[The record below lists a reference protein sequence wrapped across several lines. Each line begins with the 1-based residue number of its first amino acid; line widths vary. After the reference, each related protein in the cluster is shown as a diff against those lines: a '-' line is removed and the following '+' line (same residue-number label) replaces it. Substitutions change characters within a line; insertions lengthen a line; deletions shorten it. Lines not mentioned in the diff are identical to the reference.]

1 MDNNYFRT
9 LNHSFENTL
18 TTMAKKSSSS
28 VTPEYSANHNGI
40 STYYADFVFGPTA
53 QANYLSAL
61 VCLAIQDAASHGKPI
76 SRETADEVAAGMQAW
91 ALELGATH
99 YTHWFQPLRGT
110 TAEKHDTFFE
120 PTGVDTGME
129 KFGGKALVQ
138 QEPDAS
144 SFPSG
149 GIRNT
154 FEARG
159 YTAWDPSS
167 PAFIMPKAGAKTL
180 CIPTVFVS
188 YTGEALDYK
197 APLLKSVAF
206 LKSASI
212 DVCQYFDKNVKTCSI
227 SLGIEQEYF
236 LVDEQQFKCRPDL
249 MFAGRTLIG
258 NSPAKGQQLEDHYFG
273 SIPNRV
279 LAFMA
284 DFEERAHLLG
294 IPLRTRHNEVAPAQ
308 FECAPQYEDMNLAV
322 DHNSLLMD
330 LMESVAS
337 DHQLRV
343 LLHEKPYK
351 GINGS
356 GKHNN
361 WSIFTNTGVNLLAP
375 GNSPESNLQ
384 FLTFFVNTIKA
395 VHDHRDLLRASIATA
410 ANDHRLGANE
420 APPAIVSVFVG
431 HTLENVLN
439 DFEANAKTA
448 TKAGVSATINV
459 PNIPEILFDNTD
471 RNRTSPFAFT
481 GNKFEFRAVGSSDN
495 CSSSMVVLNTIVANQ
510 LKRFKSEVDAIL
522 KSKKGM
528 KVEDA
533 IKGILRG
540 YIADSRKILFGGN
553 GYGEEWKKE
562 AKKRGLSNITTTPEA
577 LKAYLTPASTSLF
590 VDNGIFSHREL
601 EARTEIR
608 YENYVLRLQIE
619 GRIMNELVSSYVI
632 PAAVNYQKRLADNVN
647 SLQSMGFKKDSHK
660 AQTEIVEFLA
670 KQINRVYELNE
681 KMTAERAKA
690 NNLEHADQKAMAY
703 CNKVKPMFDDIRECC
718 DEIERVCD
726 DAEWILPKY
735 RELLSLS

>member
-1 MDNNYFRT
+1 M
-9 LNHSFENTL
+9 
-18 TTMAKKSSSS
+18 
-28 VTPEYSANHNGI
+28 
-40 STYYADFVFGPTA
+40 PT
-53 QANYLSAL
+53 
-61 VCLAIQDAASHGKPI
+61 
-76 SRETADEVAAGMQAW
+76 SRFLGLETALAHKPAVFTKPFVRASEYFGSNVFDKKVMREFMPKEAFESVMKAMNRGDKIDRTTADQVATAMKAW
-91 ALELGATH
+91 SISKGASH

-110 TAEKHDTFFE
+110 TAEKHDSFFE
-120 PTGVDTGME
+120 PTGIDTGIE
-129 KFGGKALVQ
+129 KFGGKALAQ

-206 LKSASI
+206 LKKTATE
-212 DVCQYFDKNVKTCSI
+212 VCQYFDKNVNTCSI

-236 LVDEQQFKCRPDL
+236 LVDEQQFKSRPDL

-330 LMESVAS
+330 LMESVAL
-337 DHQLRV
+337 DHNLRV

-361 WSIFTNTGVNLLAP
+361 WSIITNTGVNLLAP

-420 APPAIVSVFVG
+420 APPAIMSVFVG

-439 DFEANAKTA
+439 DFESDAKVGTKANA
-448 TKAGVSATINV
+448 SATINV

-510 LKRFKSEVDAIL
+510 LKNFKAEVDAHVA
-522 KSKKGM
+522 KNGGSA
-528 KVEDA
+528 EEA

-540 YIADSRKILFGGN
+540 YITETKRILFGGN
-553 GYGEEWKKE
+553 GYGDEWKEE
-562 AKKRGLSNITTTPEA
+562 AKRRGLSNITTTPEA
-577 LKAYLTPASTSLF
+577 LQAYLTPESQNLF
-590 VDNGIFSHREL
+590 VENGIFSHREL
-601 EARTEIR
+601 DARTEIR
-608 YENYVLRLQIE
+608 YETYVLRLQIE
-619 GRIMNELVSSYVI
+619 GRVMNELVSSYVI
-632 PAAVNYQKRLADNVN
+632 PSAVNYQKRLADNVN
-647 SLQSMGFKKDSHK
+647 ALKGMGMSAASYK
-660 AQTEIVEFLA
+660 AQAEIVEFLS
-670 KQINRVYELNE
+670 KHINRVYELNE
-681 KMTAERAKA
+681 QMTSERAKA
-690 NNLEHADQKAMAY
+690 NNLDHADKKALAY
-703 CNKVKPMFDDIRECC
+703 CNSVKPMFDEIRECC

-726 DAEWILPKY
+726 DAEWTLPKY

>member
-1 MDNNYFRT
+1 
-9 LNHSFENTL
+9 
-18 TTMAKKSSSS
+18 MAKKSSSS
-28 VTPEYSANHNGI
+28 VTTEYPVNHNGI
-40 STYYADFVFGPTA
+40 STYYADLVFGPTA
-53 QANYLSAL
+53 QSNYLSAE
-61 VCLAIQDAASHGKPI
+61 VCLAIQEAASHGKSI
-76 SRETADEVAAGMQAW
+76 SPATADEFAAGMQAW

-110 TAEKHDTFFE
+110 TAEKHDSFFE

-129 KFGGKALVQ
+129 KFGGKALAQ

-206 LKSASI
+206 LKSAST
-212 DVCQYFDKNVKTCSI
+212 DVCHYFDKNVKTCSI

-236 LVDEQQFKCRPDL
+236 LVDEQQFKSRPDL

-294 IPLRTRHNEVAPAQ
+294 IPIRTRHNEVAPAQ

-361 WSIFTNTGVNLLAP
+361 WSIITDTGVNVLAP

-420 APPAIVSVFVG
+420 APPAIMSVFVG

-448 TKAGVSATINV
+448 TKAGVTATINV

-495 CSSSMVVLNTIVANQ
+495 CSSSMVVLNTIMANQ
-510 LKRFKSEVDAIL
+510 LKQFKSEVDAIL

-608 YENYVLRLQIE
+608 YETYVLRLQIE
-619 GRIMNELVSSYVI
+619 GRVMNELVSSYVI

-647 SLQSMGFKKDSHK
+647 ALQSMGLKKDSHK

-670 KQINRVYELNE
+670 KHINRVYELNE

-690 NNLEHADQKAMAY
+690 NNLEHADQKASAY

-726 DAEWILPKY
+726 DAEWTLPKY

>member
-1 MDNNYFRT
+1 MST
-9 LNHSFENTL
+9 KST
-18 TTMAKKSSSS
+18 SSSS
-28 VTPEYSANHNGI
+28 SAIDYPVNHEGI
-40 STYYADFVFGPTA
+40 STFYADLVFGPKA
-53 QANYLSAL
+53 QSRYLSATAQE
-61 VCLAIQDAASHGKPI
+61 AIEQAAGHGQPI

-91 ALELGATH
+91 ALDLGATH

-110 TAEKHDTFFE
+110 TAEKHDSFFE
-120 PTGVDTGME
+120 PTGIDTGIE
-129 KFGGKALVQ
+129 KFGGKALAQ

-167 PAFIMPKAGAKTL
+167 PAFIMAKAGAKTL

-206 LKSASI
+206 LKKTAT
-212 DVCQYFDKNVKTCSI
+212 DVCQYFDKNVNTCSI

-236 LVDEQQFKCRPDL
+236 LVDEQQFKSRPDL

-330 LMESVAS
+330 LMESVAL
-337 DHQLRV
+337 DHNLRV

-361 WSIFTNTGVNLLAP
+361 WSIITNTGVNLLAP

-420 APPAIVSVFVG
+420 APPAIMSVFVG

-439 DFEANAKTA
+439 DFESDAKVGTKANA
-448 TKAGVSATINV
+448 SATINV

-510 LKRFKSEVDAIL
+510 LKNFKAEVDAHVA
-522 KSKKGM
+522 KNGGNA
-528 KVEDA
+528 EDA
-533 IKGILRG
+533 IKQILRT
-540 YIADSRKILFGGN
+540 YITETKRILFGGN
-553 GYGEEWKKE
+553 GYGDEWKEE
-562 AKKRGLSNITTTPEA
+562 AKRRGLSNITTTPEA
-577 LKAYLTPASTSLF
+577 LQAYLTPESENLF
-590 VDNGIFSHREL
+590 VENGIFSHREL

-608 YENYVLRLQIE
+608 YETYVLRLQIE
-619 GRIMNELVSSYVI
+619 GRVMNELVSSYVI

-647 SLQSMGFKKDSHK
+647 ALKGMGLAATAYK
-660 AQTEIVEFLA
+660 AQSEIVEFLS
-670 KQINRVYELNE
+670 KQINRAYELNE
-681 KMTAERAKA
+681 QMTSERAKA
-690 NNLEHADQKAMAY
+690 NNLDHADKKAMAY
-703 CNKVKPMFDDIRECC
+703 CNNVKPMFDEIRECC

-726 DAEWILPKY
+726 DAEWTLPKY

>member
-1 MDNNYFRT
+1 
-9 LNHSFENTL
+9 
-18 TTMAKKSSSS
+18 
-28 VTPEYSANHNGI
+28 
-40 STYYADFVFGPTA
+40 
-53 QANYLSAL
+53 
-61 VCLAIQDAASHGKPI
+61 LA
-76 SRETADEVAAGMQAW
+76 
-91 ALELGATH
+91 
-99 YTHWFQPLRGT
+99 
-110 TAEKHDTFFE
+110 
-120 PTGVDTGME
+120 
-129 KFGGKALVQ
+129 Q

-206 LKSASI
+206 LKKTATE
-212 DVCQYFDKNVKTCSI
+212 VCQYFDKNVTTCSI

-236 LVDEQQFKCRPDL
+236 LVDEQQFKSRPDL

-330 LMESVAS
+330 LMESVAL
-337 DHQLRV
+337 DHNLRV

-361 WSIFTNTGVNLLAP
+361 WSIITNTGVNLLAP

-420 APPAIVSVFVG
+420 APPAIMSVFVG

-439 DFEANAKTA
+439 DFESDAKVGTKANA
-448 TKAGVSATINV
+448 SATINV

-510 LKRFKSEVDAIL
+510 LKNFKAEVDTHVA
-522 KSKKGM
+522 KNGGNA
-528 KVEDA
+528 EEA

-540 YIADSRKILFGGN
+540 YITETKRILFGGN
-553 GYGEEWKKE
+553 GYGDEWKEE
-562 AKKRGLSNITTTPEA
+562 AKRRGLSNITTTPEA
-577 LKAYLTPASTSLF
+577 LQAYLTPESQNLF
-590 VDNGIFSHREL
+590 VENGIFSHREL
-601 EARTEIR
+601 DARTEIR
-608 YENYVLRLQIE
+608 YETYVLRLQIE
-619 GRIMNELVSSYVI
+619 GRVMNELVSSYVI
-632 PAAVNYQKRLADNVN
+632 PSAVNYQKRLADNVN
-647 SLQSMGFKKDSHK
+647 ALKGMGMSAASYK
-660 AQTEIVEFLA
+660 AQAEIVEFLS
-670 KQINRVYELNE
+670 KHINRVYELNE
-681 KMTAERAKA
+681 QMTSERAKA
-690 NNLEHADQKAMAY
+690 NNLDHADKKALAY
-703 CNKVKPMFDDIRECC
+703 CNSVKPMFDEIRECC

-726 DAEWILPKY
+726 DAEWTLPKY

>member
-1 MDNNYFRT
+1 MT
-9 LNHSFENTL
+9 LKSENFVPS
-18 TTMAKKSSSS
+18 KKQHLKSMSTKSTSSSS
-28 VTPEYSANHNGI
+28 SAIDYPVNHEGI
-40 STYYADFVFGPTA
+40 STFYADLVFGPKAQSKYLSTTA
-53 QANYLSAL
+53 QE
-61 VCLAIQDAASHGKPI
+61 AIEQAAGHGQPI

-91 ALELGATH
+91 ALDLGATH

-110 TAEKHDTFFE
+110 TAEKHDSFFE
-120 PTGVDTGME
+120 PTGIDTGIE
-129 KFGGKALVQ
+129 KFGGKALAQ

-167 PAFIMPKAGAKTL
+167 PAFIMAKAGAKTL

-206 LKSASI
+206 LKKTAT
-212 DVCQYFDKNVKTCSI
+212 DVCQYFDKNVNTCSI

-236 LVDEQQFKCRPDL
+236 LVDEQQFKSRPDL

-330 LMESVAS
+330 LMESVAL
-337 DHQLRV
+337 DHNLRV

-361 WSIFTNTGVNLLAP
+361 WSIITNTGVNLLAP

-420 APPAIVSVFVG
+420 APPAIMSVFVG

-439 DFEANAKTA
+439 DFESDAKVGTKANA
-448 TKAGVSATINV
+448 SATINV

-510 LKRFKSEVDAIL
+510 LKNFKAEVDAHVA
-522 KSKKGM
+522 KNAGSA
-528 KVEDA
+528 EDA
-533 IKGILRG
+533 IKQILRT
-540 YIADSRKILFGGN
+540 YITETKRILFGGN
-553 GYGEEWKKE
+553 GYGDEWKEE
-562 AKKRGLSNITTTPEA
+562 AKRRGLSNITTTPEA
-577 LKAYLTPASTSLF
+577 LQAYLTPESENLF
-590 VDNGIFSHREL
+590 VENGIFSHREL

-608 YENYVLRLQIE
+608 YETYVLRLQIE
-619 GRIMNELVSSYVI
+619 GRVMNELVSSYVI

-647 SLQSMGFKKDSHK
+647 ALKGMGLAATAYK
-660 AQTEIVEFLA
+660 AQSEIVEFLS
-670 KQINRVYELNE
+670 KQINRAYELNE
-681 KMTAERAKA
+681 QMTSERAKA
-690 NNLEHADQKAMAY
+690 NNLDHADKKAMAY
-703 CNKVKPMFDDIRECC
+703 CNNVKPMFDEIRECC

-726 DAEWILPKY
+726 DAEWTLPKY

>member
-1 MDNNYFRT
+1 
-9 LNHSFENTL
+9 
-18 TTMAKKSSSS
+18 MAKKSSSS
-28 VTPEYSANHNGI
+28 VTTEYPVNHNGI
-40 STYYADFVFGPTA
+40 STYYADLVFGPTA
-53 QANYLSAL
+53 QSNYLSAE
-61 VCLAIQDAASHGKPI
+61 VCLAIQEAASHGKTI
-76 SRETADEVAAGMQAW
+76 SSATADEVAAGMQAW

-110 TAEKHDTFFE
+110 TAEKHDSFFE

-129 KFGGKALVQ
+129 KFGGKALAQ

-206 LKSASI
+206 LKSAST
-212 DVCQYFDKNVKTCSI
+212 DVCHYFDKNVKTCSI

-236 LVDEQQFKCRPDL
+236 LVDEQQFKSRPDL

-361 WSIFTNTGVNLLAP
+361 WSIITDTGVNVLSP

-420 APPAIVSVFVG
+420 APPAIMSVFVG

-448 TKAGVSATINV
+448 TKAGVTATINV

-495 CSSSMVVLNTIVANQ
+495 CSSSMVVLNTIMANQ
-510 LKRFKSEVDAIL
+510 LKQFKSEVDAIL

-608 YENYVLRLQIE
+608 YETYVLRLQIE
-619 GRIMNELVSSYVI
+619 GRVMNELVSSYVI

-647 SLQSMGFKKDSHK
+647 ALQSMGLKKDSHK

-670 KQINRVYELNE
+670 RHLNRVYELNE

-690 NNLEHADQKAMAY
+690 NNLEHADQKALAY

-726 DAEWILPKY
+726 DAEWTLPKY

>member
-1 MDNNYFRT
+1 MST
-9 LNHSFENTL
+9 KST
-18 TTMAKKSSSS
+18 SSSS
-28 VTPEYSANHNGI
+28 SAIDYPVNHEGI
-40 STYYADFVFGPTA
+40 STFYADLVFGPKAQSKYLSTTA
-53 QANYLSAL
+53 QE
-61 VCLAIQDAASHGKPI
+61 AIEQAAGHGQPI

-91 ALELGATH
+91 ALDLGATH

-110 TAEKHDTFFE
+110 TAEKHDSFFE
-120 PTGVDTGME
+120 PTGIDTGIE
-129 KFGGKALVQ
+129 KFGGKALAQ

-167 PAFIMPKAGAKTL
+167 PAFIMAKAGAKTL

-206 LKSASI
+206 LKKTAT
-212 DVCQYFDKNVKTCSI
+212 DVCQYFDKNVTTCSI

-236 LVDEQQFKCRPDL
+236 LVDEQQFKSRPDL

-330 LMESVAS
+330 LMESVAL
-337 DHQLRV
+337 DHNLRV

-361 WSIFTNTGVNLLAP
+361 WSIITNTGVNLLAP

-420 APPAIVSVFVG
+420 APPAIMSVFVG

-439 DFEANAKTA
+439 DFESDAKVGTKANA
-448 TKAGVSATINV
+448 SATINV

-510 LKRFKSEVDAIL
+510 LKNFKAEVDAHVA
-522 KSKKGM
+522 KNGGSA
-528 KVEDA
+528 EDA
-533 IKGILRG
+533 IKQILRT
-540 YIADSRKILFGGN
+540 YITETKRILFGGN
-553 GYGEEWKKE
+553 GYGDEWKEE
-562 AKKRGLSNITTTPEA
+562 AKRRGLSNITTTPEA
-577 LKAYLTPASTSLF
+577 LQAYLTPESENLF
-590 VDNGIFSHREL
+590 VENGIFSHREL

-608 YENYVLRLQIE
+608 YETYVLRLQIE
-619 GRIMNELVSSYVI
+619 GRVMNELVSSYVI

-647 SLQSMGFKKDSHK
+647 ALKGMGLAATAYK
-660 AQTEIVEFLA
+660 AQSEIVEFLS
-670 KQINRVYELNE
+670 KQINRAYELNE
-681 KMTAERAKA
+681 QMTSERAKA
-690 NNLEHADQKAMAY
+690 NNLDHADKKAMAY
-703 CNKVKPMFDDIRECC
+703 CNNVKPMFDEIRECC

-726 DAEWILPKY
+726 DAEWTLPKY

>member
-1 MDNNYFRT
+1 
-9 LNHSFENTL
+9 
-18 TTMAKKSSSS
+18 MAKKSSSS
-28 VTPEYSANHNGI
+28 VTTEYPVNHNGI
-40 STYYADFVFGPTA
+40 STYYADLVFGPTA
-53 QANYLSAL
+53 QANYLSAE
-61 VCLAIQDAASHGKPI
+61 VCLAIQEAASHGKSI
-76 SRETADEVAAGMQAW
+76 SPATADEVAAGMQAW

-110 TAEKHDTFFE
+110 TAEKHDSFFE

-129 KFGGKALVQ
+129 KFGGKALAQ

-206 LKSASI
+206 LKSAST
-212 DVCQYFDKNVKTCSI
+212 DVCHYFDKNVKTCSI

-236 LVDEQQFKCRPDL
+236 LVDEQQFKSRPDL

-361 WSIFTNTGVNLLAP
+361 WSIITDTGVNLLAP

-420 APPAIVSVFVG
+420 APPAIMSVFVG

-495 CSSSMVVLNTIVANQ
+495 CSSSMVVLNTIMANQ
-510 LKRFKSEVDAIL
+510 LKQFKSEVDAIL

-608 YENYVLRLQIE
+608 YETYVLRLQIE
-619 GRIMNELVSSYVI
+619 GRVMNELVSSYVI
-632 PAAVNYQKRLADNVN
+632 PSAVNYQKRLADSVN
-647 SLQSMGFKKDSHK
+647 ALQSMGLKKDSYK
-660 AQTEIVEFLA
+660 AQAEIVEFLA

-690 NNLEHADQKAMAY
+690 NNMD
-703 CNKVKPMFDDIRECC
+703 V
-718 DEIERVCD
+718 
-726 DAEWILPKY
+726 
-735 RELLSLS
+735 

>member
-1 MDNNYFRT
+1 MST
-9 LNHSFENTL
+9 
-18 TTMAKKSSSS
+18 KSSSTN
-28 VTPEYSANHNGI
+28 TPENDYSVSHEGI
-40 STYYADFVFGPTA
+40 STFYADLVFGPKA
-53 QANYLSAL
+53 QSKYLSTAAQN
-61 VCLAIQDAASHGKPI
+61 AISQAASHGQPI

-91 ALELGATH
+91 ALDLGATH

-110 TAEKHDTFFE
+110 TAEKHDSFFE
-120 PTGVDTGME
+120 PTGIDTGIE
-129 KFGGKALVQ
+129 KFGGKALAQ

-206 LKSASI
+206 LKQTAT
-212 DVCQYFDKNVKTCSI
+212 DVCQYFDKNVTICSI

-236 LVDEQQFKCRPDL
+236 LVDEQQFKSRPDL

-330 LMESVAS
+330 LMESVAL
-337 DHQLRV
+337 DHNLRV

-361 WSIFTNTGVNLLAP
+361 WSIITDTGVNLLAP

-420 APPAIVSVFVG
+420 APPAIMSVFVG

-439 DFEANAKTA
+439 DFESDAKVGTKANA
-448 TKAGVSATINV
+448 SATINV

-495 CSSSMVVLNTIVANQ
+495 CSSSMVVLNTIMANQ
-510 LKRFKSEVDAIL
+510 LKNFKAEVDAR
-522 KSKKGM
+522 M
-528 KVEDA
+528 VEQNVTAEEA
-533 IKGILRG
+533 IKQILRT
-540 YIADSRKILFGGN
+540 YITDTKRILFGGN
-553 GYGEEWKKE
+553 GYGDEWKEE
-562 AKKRGLSNITTTPEA
+562 AKRRGLSNITTTPEA
-577 LKAYLTPASTSLF
+577 LQAYLTPEAEKLF
-590 VDNGIFSHREL
+590 VENGIFSHREL

-608 YENYVLRLQIE
+608 YETYVLRLQIE
-619 GRIMNELVSSYVI
+619 GRVMNELVSSYVI
-632 PAAVNYQKRLADNVN
+632 PAAVNYQKRLADNIN
-647 SLQSMGFKKDSHK
+647 ALKGMGLAASAYK
-660 AQTEIVEFLA
+660 AQAEIVEFLS
-670 KQINRVYELNE
+670 KHINRVYELNE
-681 KMTAERAKA
+681 QMTSERAKA
-690 NNLEHADQKAMAY
+690 NNLEHADKKALAY
-703 CNKVKPMFDDIRECC
+703 CNNVKPMFDEIRECC

-726 DAEWILPKY
+726 DAEWTLPKY

>member
-1 MDNNYFRT
+1 
-9 LNHSFENTL
+9 
-18 TTMAKKSSSS
+18 
-28 VTPEYSANHNGI
+28 
-40 STYYADFVFGPTA
+40 
-53 QANYLSAL
+53 
-61 VCLAIQDAASHGKPI
+61 
-76 SRETADEVAAGMQAW
+76 
-91 ALELGATH
+91 
-99 YTHWFQPLRGT
+99 LRGT
-110 TAEKHDTFFE
+110 TAEKHDSFFE
-120 PTGVDTGME
+120 PTGIDTGIE
-129 KFGGKALVQ
+129 KFGGKALAQ

-167 PAFIMPKAGAKTL
+167 PAFIMAKAGAKTL

-206 LKSASI
+206 LKKTAT
-212 DVCQYFDKNVKTCSI
+212 DVCQYFDKNVNTCSI

-236 LVDEQQFKCRPDL
+236 LVDEQQFKSRPDL

-330 LMESVAS
+330 LMESVAL
-337 DHQLRV
+337 DHNLRV

-361 WSIFTNTGVNLLAP
+361 WSIITNTGVNLLAP

-420 APPAIVSVFVG
+420 APPAIMSVFVG

-439 DFEANAKTA
+439 DFESDAKVGTKANA
-448 TKAGVSATINV
+448 SATINV

-510 LKRFKSEVDAIL
+510 LKNFKAEVDAHVA
-522 KSKKGM
+522 KNGGSA
-528 KVEDA
+528 EDA
-533 IKGILRG
+533 IKQILRT
-540 YIADSRKILFGGN
+540 YITETKRILFGGN
-553 GYGEEWKKE
+553 GYGDEWKEE
-562 AKKRGLSNITTTPEA
+562 AKRRGLSNITTTPEA
-577 LKAYLTPASTSLF
+577 LQAYLTPESENLF
-590 VDNGIFSHREL
+590 VENGIFSHREL

-608 YENYVLRLQIE
+608 YETYVLRLQIE
-619 GRIMNELVSSYVI
+619 GRVMNELVSSYVI

-647 SLQSMGFKKDSHK
+647 ALKGMGLAATAYK
-660 AQTEIVEFLA
+660 AQSEIVEFLS
-670 KQINRVYELNE
+670 KQINRAYELNE
-681 KMTAERAKA
+681 QMTSERAKA
-690 NNLEHADQKAMAY
+690 NNLDHADKKAMAY
-703 CNKVKPMFDDIRECC
+703 CNNVKPMFDEIRECC

-726 DAEWILPKY
+726 DAEWTLPKY

>member
-1 MDNNYFRT
+1 
-9 LNHSFENTL
+9 
-18 TTMAKKSSSS
+18 MAKKSSSS
-28 VTPEYSANHNGI
+28 VATEYSVNHNGI
-40 STYYADFVFGPTA
+40 STYYADLVFGPTT
-53 QANYLSAL
+53 QSKYLSNS
-61 VCLAIQDAASHGKPI
+61 VCLAIKEAASHGKPI

-91 ALELGATH
+91 ALDLGATH

-110 TAEKHDTFFE
+110 TAEKHDSFFE
-120 PTGVDTGME
+120 PTGVDTGIE
-129 KFGGKALVQ
+129 KFGGKALAQ

-206 LKSASI
+206 LKSAAT

-236 LVDEQQFKCRPDL
+236 LVDEQQFKSRPDL

-361 WSIFTNTGVNLLAP
+361 WSIITDTGVNLLAP

-420 APPAIVSVFVG
+420 APPAIMSVFVG

-495 CSSSMVVLNTIVANQ
+495 CSSSMVVLNTIMANQ
-510 LKRFKSEVDAIL
+510 LKQFKGEVDAVL

-608 YENYVLRLQIE
+608 YETYVLRLQIE
-619 GRIMNELVSSYVI
+619 GRVMNELVSSYVI
-632 PAAVNYQKRLADNVN
+632 PAAVNYQKRLADNIN
-647 SLQSMGFKKDSHK
+647 ALQSMGLKKDNYK

-670 KQINRVYELNE
+670 KHINRVYELNE

-690 NNLEHADQKAMAY
+690 NNLEHADQKALAY
-703 CNKVKPMFDDIRECC
+703 CNKVKPMFDEIRECC

-726 DAEWILPKY
+726 DAEWTLPKY

>member
-1 MDNNYFRT
+1 
-9 LNHSFENTL
+9 
-18 TTMAKKSSSS
+18 MA
-28 VTPEYSANHNGI
+28 
-40 STYYADFVFGPTA
+40 
-53 QANYLSAL
+53 
-61 VCLAIQDAASHGKPI
+61 
-76 SRETADEVAAGMQAW
+76 
-91 ALELGATH
+91 
-99 YTHWFQPLRGT
+99 
-110 TAEKHDTFFE
+110 
-120 PTGVDTGME
+120 
-129 KFGGKALVQ
+129 
-138 QEPDAS
+138 
-144 SFPSG
+144 
-149 GIRNT
+149 
-154 FEARG
+154 
-159 YTAWDPSS
+159 
-167 PAFIMPKAGAKTL
+167 KAGAKTL

-206 LKSASI
+206 LKKTAT
-212 DVCQYFDKNVKTCSI
+212 DVCQYFDKNVNTCSI

-236 LVDEQQFKCRPDL
+236 LVDEQQFKSRPDL

-330 LMESVAS
+330 LMESVAL
-337 DHQLRV
+337 DHNLRV

-361 WSIFTNTGVNLLAP
+361 WSIITNTGVNLLAP

-420 APPAIVSVFVG
+420 APPAIMSVFVG

-439 DFEANAKTA
+439 DFESDAKVGTKANA
-448 TKAGVSATINV
+448 SATINV

-495 CSSSMVVLNTIVANQ
+495 CSSSMVVLNTIVADQ
-510 LKRFKSEVDAIL
+510 LKKFKAEVDQSMA
-522 KSKKGM
+522 KNGVSA
-528 KVEDA
+528 EEA

-540 YIADSRKILFGGN
+540 YITETKRILFGGN
-553 GYGEEWKKE
+553 GYGDEWKEE
-562 AKKRGLSNITTTPEA
+562 AKRRGLSNITTTPEA
-577 LKAYLTPASTSLF
+577 LQAYLTPESENLF
-590 VDNGIFSHREL
+590 VENGIFSHREL

-608 YENYVLRLQIE
+608 YETYVLRLQIE
-619 GRIMNELVSSYVI
+619 GRVMNELVSSYVI
-632 PAAVNYQKRLADNVN
+632 PAAINYQKRLADNVN
-647 SLQSMGFKKDSHK
+647 ALKGMGLGASAYK
-660 AQTEIVEFLA
+660 AQSEIVEFLSNH
-670 KQINRVYELNE
+670 INRVYELNE
-681 KMTAERAKA
+681 QMTSERAKA
-690 NNLEHADQKAMAY
+690 NNLEHADKKAMAY
-703 CNKVKPMFDDIRECC
+703 CNNVKPMFDEIRESC

-726 DAEWILPKY
+726 DAEWTLPKY

>member
-1 MDNNYFRT
+1 MDNNYFTT
-9 LNHSFENTL
+9 LHHSFENTL

-61 VCLAIQDAASHGKPI
+61 VCLAVQDAASHGKPI

-361 WSIFTNTGVNLLAP
+361 WSIITNTGVNLLAP

-510 LKRFKSEVDAIL
+510 LKQFKSEVDAIL

-647 SLQSMGFKKDSHK
+647 SLQSMGLKKDSHK

>member
-1 MDNNYFRT
+1 MST
-9 LNHSFENTL
+9 
-18 TTMAKKSSSS
+18 KSSSTN
-28 VTPEYSANHNGI
+28 TPENDYSVSHEGI
-40 STYYADFVFGPTA
+40 STFYADLVFGPKA
-53 QANYLSAL
+53 QSKYLSTAAQN
-61 VCLAIQDAASHGKPI
+61 AISQAASHGQPI

-91 ALELGATH
+91 ALDLGATH

-110 TAEKHDTFFE
+110 TAEKHDSFFE
-120 PTGVDTGME
+120 PTGIDTGIE
-129 KFGGKALVQ
+129 KFGGKALAQ

-206 LKSASI
+206 LKQTAT
-212 DVCQYFDKNVKTCSI
+212 DVCQYFDKNVTTCSI

-236 LVDEQQFKCRPDL
+236 LVDEQQFKSRPDL

-330 LMESVAS
+330 LMESVAL
-337 DHQLRV
+337 DHNLRV

-361 WSIFTNTGVNLLAP
+361 WSIITDTGVNLLAP

-420 APPAIVSVFVG
+420 APPAIMSVFVG

-439 DFEANAKTA
+439 DFESDAKVGTKANA
-448 TKAGVSATINV
+448 SATINV

-495 CSSSMVVLNTIVANQ
+495 CSSSMVVLNTIMANQ
-510 LKRFKSEVDAIL
+510 LKNFKAEVDAR
-522 KSKKGM
+522 M
-528 KVEDA
+528 VEQNVTAEEA
-533 IKGILRG
+533 IKQILRT
-540 YIADSRKILFGGN
+540 YITDTKRILFGGN
-553 GYGEEWKKE
+553 GYGDEWKEE
-562 AKKRGLSNITTTPEA
+562 AKRRGLSNITTTPEA
-577 LKAYLTPASTSLF
+577 LQAYLTPEAEKLF
-590 VDNGIFSHREL
+590 VENGIFSHREL

-608 YENYVLRLQIE
+608 YETYVLRLQIE
-619 GRIMNELVSSYVI
+619 GRVMNELVSSYVI
-632 PAAVNYQKRLADNVN
+632 PAAVNYQKRLAENIN
-647 SLQSMGFKKDSHK
+647 ALKGMGLAASAYK
-660 AQTEIVEFLA
+660 AQAEIVEFLS
-670 KQINRVYELNE
+670 KHINRVYELNE
-681 KMTAERAKA
+681 QMTSERAKA
-690 NNLEHADQKAMAY
+690 NNLEHADKKALAY
-703 CNKVKPMFDDIRECC
+703 CNNVKPMFDEIRECC

-726 DAEWILPKY
+726 DAEWTLPKY

>member
-1 MDNNYFRT
+1 MSTKSTN
-9 LNHSFENTL
+9 
-18 TTMAKKSSSS
+18 SSSS
-28 VTPEYSANHNGI
+28 AIDYPKNHEGI
-40 STYYADFVFGPTA
+40 STFYADLVFGPKAQSKYLSTTA
-53 QANYLSAL
+53 QK
-61 VCLAIQDAASHGKPI
+61 AIEQAAGHGQPI

-91 ALELGATH
+91 ALDLGATH

-110 TAEKHDTFFE
+110 TAEKHDSFFE
-120 PTGVDTGME
+120 PTGIDTGIE
-129 KFGGKALVQ
+129 KFGGKALAQ

-167 PAFIMPKAGAKTL
+167 PAFIMAKAGAKTL

-206 LKSASI
+206 LKKTAT
-212 DVCQYFDKNVKTCSI
+212 DVCQYFDKNVTTCSI

-236 LVDEQQFKCRPDL
+236 LVDEQQFKSRPDL

-330 LMESVAS
+330 LMESVAL
-337 DHQLRV
+337 DHNLRV

-361 WSIFTNTGVNLLAP
+361 WSIITNTGVNLLAP

-420 APPAIVSVFVG
+420 APPAIMSVFVG

-439 DFEANAKTA
+439 DFESDAKVGTKANA
-448 TKAGVSATINV
+448 SATINV

-495 CSSSMVVLNTIVANQ
+495 CSSSMVVLNTIVADQ
-510 LKRFKSEVDAIL
+510 LKKFKAEVDQSMA
-522 KSKKGM
+522 KNGVSA
-528 KVEDA
+528 EEA

-540 YIADSRKILFGGN
+540 YITETKRILFGGN
-553 GYGEEWKKE
+553 GYGDEWKEE
-562 AKKRGLSNITTTPEA
+562 AKRRGLSNITTTPEA
-577 LKAYLTPASTSLF
+577 LQAYLTPESENLF
-590 VDNGIFSHREL
+590 VENGIFSHREL

-608 YENYVLRLQIE
+608 YETYVLRLQIE
-619 GRIMNELVSSYVI
+619 GRVMNELVSSYVI
-632 PAAVNYQKRLADNVN
+632 PAAINYQKRLADNVN
-647 SLQSMGFKKDSHK
+647 ALKGMGLGASAYK
-660 AQTEIVEFLA
+660 AQSEIVEFLSNH
-670 KQINRVYELNE
+670 INRVYELNE
-681 KMTAERAKA
+681 QMTSERAKA
-690 NNLEHADQKAMAY
+690 NNLDHADKKAMAY
-703 CNKVKPMFDDIRECC
+703 CNNVKPMFDEIRECC

-726 DAEWILPKY
+726 DAEWTLPKY

>member
-1 MDNNYFRT
+1 MST
-9 LNHSFENTL
+9 
-18 TTMAKKSSSS
+18 KSSSTN
-28 VTPEYSANHNGI
+28 TPENDYSVSHEGI
-40 STYYADFVFGPTA
+40 STFYADLVFGPKA
-53 QANYLSAL
+53 QSKYLSTAAQN
-61 VCLAIQDAASHGKPI
+61 AISQAASHGQPI

-91 ALELGATH
+91 ALDLGATH

-110 TAEKHDTFFE
+110 TAEKHDSFFE
-120 PTGVDTGME
+120 PTGIDTGIE
-129 KFGGKALVQ
+129 KFGGKALAQ

-206 LKSASI
+206 LKQTAT
-212 DVCQYFDKNVKTCSI
+212 DVCQYFDKNVTTCSI

-236 LVDEQQFKCRPDL
+236 LVDEQQFKSRPDL

-330 LMESVAS
+330 LMESVAL
-337 DHQLRV
+337 DHNLRV

-361 WSIFTNTGVNLLAP
+361 WSIITDTGVNLLAP

-395 VHDHRDLLRASIATA
+395 
-410 ANDHRLGANE
+410 
-420 APPAIVSVFVG
+420 
-431 HTLENVLN
+431 
-439 DFEANAKTA
+439 
-448 TKAGVSATINV
+448 
-459 PNIPEILFDNTD
+459 
-471 RNRTSPFAFT
+471 
-481 GNKFEFRAVGSSDN
+481 
-495 CSSSMVVLNTIVANQ
+495 
-510 LKRFKSEVDAIL
+510 
-522 KSKKGM
+522 
-528 KVEDA
+528 
-533 IKGILRG
+533 
-540 YIADSRKILFGGN
+540 
-553 GYGEEWKKE
+553 
-562 AKKRGLSNITTTPEA
+562 
-577 LKAYLTPASTSLF
+577 
-590 VDNGIFSHREL
+590 
-601 EARTEIR
+601 
-608 YENYVLRLQIE
+608 
-619 GRIMNELVSSYVI
+619 
-632 PAAVNYQKRLADNVN
+632 
-647 SLQSMGFKKDSHK
+647 
-660 AQTEIVEFLA
+660 
-670 KQINRVYELNE
+670 
-681 KMTAERAKA
+681 
-690 NNLEHADQKAMAY
+690 
-703 CNKVKPMFDDIRECC
+703 
-718 DEIERVCD
+718 
-726 DAEWILPKY
+726 
-735 RELLSLS
+735 

>member
-361 WSIFTNTGVNLLAP
+361 WSIITNTGVNLLAP

>member
-1 MDNNYFRT
+1 MST
-9 LNHSFENTL
+9 
-18 TTMAKKSSSS
+18 KSSSKNA
-28 VTPEYSANHNGI
+28 PEIESTFRYEGI
-40 STYYADFVFGPTA
+40 SSFYADLVFGPKA
-53 QANYLSAL
+53 QANYLSTAAQN
-61 VCLAIQDAASHGKPI
+61 AISQAASHGQPI

-91 ALELGATH
+91 ALDLGATH

-110 TAEKHDTFFE
+110 TAEKHDSFFE
-120 PTGVDTGME
+120 PTGVDTGIE
-129 KFGGKALVQ
+129 KFGGKALAQ

-206 LKSASI
+206 LKSTATE
-212 DVCQYFDKNVKTCSI
+212 VCHYFDKNVKTCSI

-236 LVDEQQFKCRPDL
+236 LVDEQQFKSRPDL

-330 LMESVAS
+330 LMESVAL
-337 DHQLRV
+337 DHNLRV

-361 WSIFTNTGVNLLAP
+361 WSIITDTGVNLLAP

-420 APPAIVSVFVG
+420 APPAIMSVFVG

-439 DFEANAKTA
+439 DFESDAKVGTKANA
-448 TKAGVSATINV
+448 SATINV

-510 LKRFKSEVDAIL
+510 LKKFKAEVDAHVA
-522 KSKKGM
+522 KNGGNTD
-528 KVEDA
+528 DA
-533 IKGILRG
+533 IKQILRT
-540 YIADSRKILFGGN
+540 YITDTKRILFGGN
-553 GYGEEWKKE
+553 GYGDEWKAE
-562 AKKRGLSNITTTPEA
+562 AKRRGLLNITTTPEA
-577 LKAYLTPASTSLF
+577 LQAYLTPESEKLF
-590 VDNGIFSHREL
+590 VENGIFSHREL

-608 YENYVLRLQIE
+608 YETYVLRLQIE
-619 GRIMNELVSSYVI
+619 GRVMNELVSSYVI
-632 PAAVNYQKRLADNVN
+632 PSAVNYQKRLADNIN
-647 SLQSMGFKKDSHK
+647 ALKSMGMPASAYK
-660 AQTEIVEFLA
+660 AQAEIVEFLS
-670 KQINRVYELNE
+670 KHINRVYELNE
-681 KMTAERAKA
+681 QMTSERAKA
-690 NNLEHADQKAMAY
+690 NNLDHADKKALAY
-703 CNKVKPMFDDIRECC
+703 CNSVKPMFDEIRECC

-726 DAEWILPKY
+726 DAEWTLPKY

>member
-1 MDNNYFRT
+1 
-9 LNHSFENTL
+9 
-18 TTMAKKSSSS
+18 
-28 VTPEYSANHNGI
+28 
-40 STYYADFVFGPTA
+40 
-53 QANYLSAL
+53 
-61 VCLAIQDAASHGKPI
+61 
-76 SRETADEVAAGMQAW
+76 
-91 ALELGATH
+91 
-99 YTHWFQPLRGT
+99 
-110 TAEKHDTFFE
+110 
-120 PTGVDTGME
+120 ME
-129 KFGGKALVQ
+129 KFGGKALAQ

-206 LKSASI
+206 LKSAST
-212 DVCQYFDKNVKTCSI
+212 DVCHYFDKNVKTCSI

-236 LVDEQQFKCRPDL
+236 LVDEQQFKSRPDL

-361 WSIFTNTGVNLLAP
+361 WSIITDTGVNVLSP

-420 APPAIVSVFVG
+420 APPAIMSVFVG

-448 TKAGVSATINV
+448 TKAGVTATINV

-495 CSSSMVVLNTIVANQ
+495 CSSSMVVLNTIMANQ
-510 LKRFKSEVDAIL
+510 LKQFKSEVDAVL

-608 YENYVLRLQIE
+608 YETYVLRLQIE
-619 GRIMNELVSSYVI
+619 GRVMNELVSSYVI

-647 SLQSMGFKKDSHK
+647 ALQSMGLKKDSHK

-670 KQINRVYELNE
+670 RHLNRVYELNE

-690 NNLEHADQKAMAY
+690 NNLEHADQKASAY

-726 DAEWILPKY
+726 DAEWTLPKY

>member
-1 MDNNYFRT
+1 
-9 LNHSFENTL
+9 
-18 TTMAKKSSSS
+18 
-28 VTPEYSANHNGI
+28 
-40 STYYADFVFGPTA
+40 
-53 QANYLSAL
+53 
-61 VCLAIQDAASHGKPI
+61 LAIQEAASHGKTI
-76 SRETADEVAAGMQAW
+76 SSATADEVAAGMQAW

-110 TAEKHDTFFE
+110 TAEKHDSFFE

-129 KFGGKALVQ
+129 KFGGKALAQ

-206 LKSASI
+206 LKSAST
-212 DVCQYFDKNVKTCSI
+212 DVCHYFDKNVKTCSI

-236 LVDEQQFKCRPDL
+236 LVDEQQFKSRPDL

-294 IPLRTRHNEVAPAQ
+294 IPIRTRHNEVAPAQ

-361 WSIFTNTGVNLLAP
+361 WSIITDTGVNVLAP

-420 APPAIVSVFVG
+420 APPAIMSVFVG

-448 TKAGVSATINV
+448 TKAGVTATINV

-495 CSSSMVVLNTIVANQ
+495 CSSSMVVLNTIMANQ
-510 LKRFKSEVDAIL
+510 LKQFKSEVDAVL

-608 YENYVLRLQIE
+608 YETYVLRLQIE
-619 GRIMNELVSSYVI
+619 GRVMNELVSSYVI

-647 SLQSMGFKKDSHK
+647 ALQSMGLKKDSHK

-690 NNLEHADQKAMAY
+690 NNLEHADQKAAAY

-726 DAEWILPKY
+726 DAEWTLPKY

>member
-1 MDNNYFRT
+1 
-9 LNHSFENTL
+9 
-18 TTMAKKSSSS
+18 MAKKSSSS
-28 VTPEYSANHNGI
+28 VTTEYPVNHNGI
-40 STYYADFVFGPTA
+40 STYYADLVFGPTA
-53 QANYLSAL
+53 QSNYLSAE
-61 VCLAIQDAASHGKPI
+61 VCLAIQEAASHGKTI
-76 SRETADEVAAGMQAW
+76 SSATADEVAAGMQAW

-110 TAEKHDTFFE
+110 TAEKHDSFFE

-129 KFGGKALVQ
+129 KFGGKALAQ

-206 LKSASI
+206 LKSAST
-212 DVCQYFDKNVKTCSI
+212 DVCHYFDKNVKTCSI

-236 LVDEQQFKCRPDL
+236 LVDEQQFKSRPDL

-294 IPLRTRHNEVAPAQ
+294 IPIRTRHNEVAPAQ

-361 WSIFTNTGVNLLAP
+361 WSIITDTGVNVLAP

-420 APPAIVSVFVG
+420 APPAIMSVFVG

-448 TKAGVSATINV
+448 TKAGVTATINV

-495 CSSSMVVLNTIVANQ
+495 CSSSMVVLNTIMANQ
-510 LKRFKSEVDAIL
+510 LKQFKSEVDAVL

-608 YENYVLRLQIE
+608 YETYVLRLQIE
-619 GRIMNELVSSYVI
+619 GRVMNELVSSYVI

-647 SLQSMGFKKDSHK
+647 ALQSMGLKKDSHK

-670 KQINRVYELNE
+670 KHINRVYELNE

-690 NNLEHADQKAMAY
+690 NNLEHADQKASAY

-726 DAEWILPKY
+726 DAEWTLPKY